1 MDDPYRPPIAS
12 IASVVQPSLRWK
24 RMVAFAVAIYLAAMV
39 IGISGGLSMA
49 YWQLYGGTMDEAVA
63 NARLVR
69 RVLYF
74 VVGAVL
80 YWRFAAPIAQ
90 RRWLHVI
97 TLFVLVQILDAA
109 AMLLL
114 RETFESWFD
123 PGSIARSLGAA
134 AVGYALAGAGS
145 CMRLRHA

>member
-1 MDDPYRPPIAS
+1 MDDPYRPPVAS
-12 IASVVQPSLRWK
+12 IAPAVQPPLRWT
-24 RMVAFAVAIYLAAMV
+24 RLVAFAVAIYLAAMV
-39 IGISGGLSMA
+39 VGISSGLSMG

-74 VVGAVL
+74 LVGAVL

-97 TLFVLVQILDAA
+97 TLFILVQVLDVG
-109 AMLLL
+109 AMQFA
-114 RETFESWFD
+114 RGTEGWFD
-123 PGSIARSLGAA
+123 PGAIVRSLAA
-134 AVGYALAGAGS
+134 ATVGYALASAGS
-145 CMRLRHA
+145 RMRLQSA

>member
-1 MDDPYRPPIAS
+1 
-12 IASVVQPSLRWK
+12 
-24 RMVAFAVAIYLAAMV
+24 MVAFAFAIYLAAMV
-39 IGISGGLSMA
+39 VGISSGLSMG

-74 VVGAVL
+74 LVGAVL

-97 TLFVLVQILDAA
+97 ALFVLVQMLDVV
-109 AMLLL
+109 AMQFS
-114 RETFESWFD
+114 RVHIESWFD
-123 PGSIARSLGAA
+123 PAAIARSLGAA
-134 AVGYALAGAGS
+134 AVGYALARAGS
-145 CMRLRHA
+145 R